1 MSWRCPGAGAGE
13 TGGEERG
20 RTRTQG
26 CRGSP
31 GAARRV
37 LIQTIMGTP
46 PSPLFRSTA
55 VARVKLA
62 FRTAL
67 CLSKRGAL
75 KIEVMLGTCV
85 HDASE
90 DKVGSFA

>member
-1 MSWRCPGAGAGE
+1 MGCGDLAAGCSAGIAPGVQRIP
-13 TGGEERG
+13 GGRPE
-20 RTRTQG
+20 
-26 CRGSP
+26 
-31 GAARRV
+31 
-37 LIQTIMGTP
+37 GTDSDDYGDP
-46 PSPLFRSTA
+46 PFFRSTA

-75 KIEVMLGTCV
+75 KLKVMLGTCV